1 VPVTLDEF
9 GAVLS
14 KLGATARLFPK
25 KSRIA
30 SYLILQFRRMIKL
43 RSADILLKMAV
54 RLFI

>member
-1 VPVTLDEF
+1 MTLDEF